1 MREYPARQLGTGSFE
16 TRDRVRHDEHGGGI
30 VTGTYGSKLSVDF
43 DNVGTKRVA
52 VECLRFAP
60 WMPPETLSALLAER
74 DARRAAAWAAYR
86 LTPPTASTP
95 KPKQRQSAEII
106 PFPFHGIV
114 RHIEHGRGVVV
125 RS

>member
-16 TRDRVRHDEHGGGI
+16 TRDRVRDDEHGGGI

-60 WMPPETLSALLAER
+60 WMPPELCRPYWPSGMHDGQRPGLL
-74 DARRAAAWAAYR
+74 
-86 LTPPTASTP
+86 
-95 KPKQRQSAEII
+95 
-106 PFPFHGIV
+106 IV
-114 RHIEHGRGVVV
+114 
-125 RS
+125 